1 MTNKP
6 FKTLPTQIDI
16 PTSLSTFKTKEQP
29 VWTGSRWRNK
39 GTFRPN
45 YGDTSEW
52 PNESAYA
59 LERQGSLYLP
69 PEGSGMRLGSY
80 AGSSHTSNY
89 ESYGDGRWMPAS
101 IFNGIGFEVYQG
113 SSGKHAIYLKKY
125 GLIFAG
131 KTSGSYRIW
140 GVNTMASSPSK
151 GYRYININSSDSVV
165 SSIRSWGSNWLFQG
179 LVLHIANNG
188 GTGTTESHMEVYN
201 LKVGHKGST
210 NGNSY
215 RCIPAAYRSY
225 SNRAKT
231 SGFASFSDPYTPK

>member
-1 MTNKP
+1 MAFHPT
-6 FKTLPTQIDI
+6 KTLPTQIDI

-29 VWTGSRWRNK
+29 VWSGSSWRAK
-39 GTFRPN
+39 GTFSPQ
-45 YGDTSEW
+45 YGDTSSW
-52 PNESAYA
+52 PNESSYA
-59 LERQGSLYLP
+59 IERQGSLYLP
-69 PEGSGMRLGSY
+69 SDTSGFRLGSTS
-80 AGSSHTSNY
+80 GNSHTSNY

-125 GLIFAG
+125 GLIFAN

-140 GVNTMASSPSK
+140 GVNTGTTSPSV

-165 SSIRSWGSNWLFQG
+165 SSIRGWGSSWLFQG

-201 LKVGHKGST
+201 LKVGHKVST
-210 NGNSY
+210 NGSGY

-225 SNRAKT
+225 TNRDKT
-231 SGFASFSDPYTPK
+231 SGFAAFDNPYTPK

>member
-1 MTNKP
+1 MAFHPT
-6 FKTLPTQIDI
+6 KTLPTQIDI
-16 PTSLSTFKTKEQP
+16 PTSLSTFKQKLQP
-29 VWTGSRWRNK
+29 VWSGSQWRAK
-39 GTFRPN
+39 STFSPQ
-45 YGDTSEW
+45 YGDTSSW

-69 PEGSGMRLGSY
+69 SEGSGLRVGSTS
-80 AGSSHTSNY
+80 GSSHTSNY

-125 GLIFAG
+125 GLIFAN

-140 GVNTMASSPSK
+140 GLNTGASSPSQ
-151 GYRYININSSDSVV
+151 GYRFMEVSSSNSVT
-165 SSIRSWGSNWLFQG
+165 SSIRSWGSGWLFQG

-201 LKVGHKGST
+201 LKVGHKSTT
-210 NGNSY
+210 NGNGY
-215 RCIPAAYRSY
+215 RIIPAAYRSY

-231 SGFASFSDPYTPK
+231 SGFAAFSNPYTPK